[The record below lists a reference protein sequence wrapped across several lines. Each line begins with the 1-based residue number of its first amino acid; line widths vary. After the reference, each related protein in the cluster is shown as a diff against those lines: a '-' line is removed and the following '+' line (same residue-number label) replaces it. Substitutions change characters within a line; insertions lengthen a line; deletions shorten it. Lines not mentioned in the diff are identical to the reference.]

1 MITVVGGIKGG
12 GGKTTLATNLTVMR
26 AADSKKVLLV
36 DADEQRTAS
45 DWASQREAMGIETK
59 WTTIQLAGKS
69 IHAELKKLASNYDD
83 IIVDVGG
90 RDTTSQR
97 SALAI
102 AHVCLVPFRPK
113 SFDMWTLGQVKTMIS
128 EIKAIN
134 PSLQVFAIINQADSR
149 GPDNDDAIEMIKEF
163 EDFICLRSS
172 LGNRKAFAN
181 AAAEGLGVI
190 ELKKGDPKAVE
201 EIKNLYSHIYC
212 VCNGCTTNIR

>member
-12 GGKTTLATNLTVMR
+12 GGKTTLATNLAVMR
-26 AADSKKVLLV
+26 AAANKKVLLV
-36 DADEQRTAS
+36 DADEQRSAS
-45 DWASQREAMGIETK
+45 DWASQREAMGIKTE

-113 SFDMWTLGQVKTMIS
+113 SFDMWTLGQVKAMIS

-134 PSLQVFAIINQADSR
+134 PGLQVFAIINQADSR
-149 GPDNDDAIEMIKEF
+149 GSDNEDAVEMIKEF
-163 EDFICLRSS
+163 EDFVCLGIS

-181 AAAEGLGVI
+181 AAAEGLGVV

-201 EIKNLYSHIYC
+201 EMKSLYSHIYC
-212 VCNGCTTNIR
+212 VCNACPTSIR